1 MPEPTTPTVLISA
14 ALMVEGEDDMVHSLS
29 SRGVSGRQEH
39 SYRLVTNPKRAE
51 WGRYASAM
59 TGIIALQGGGPFK
72 LHDELDRRLIA
83 EVGAAAV
90 VVMPTADAF
99 ERPEDLI
106 RSAQEWASRVGVT
119 IEPLMVMRRTEAMEQ
134 ENADVITR
142 ARAIWLVGDNPIHL
156 RSVLKG
162 TPVWQAIVALLEA
175 GGLVVGAGAPASALC
190 DPMIDPRGGALALG
204 LGMIEGMSIIT
215 ESEKVTPDRHVRTR
229 KLANVPLIFLPSSSA
244 VIRRGAQW
252 EHVGPSEIEGTL
264 P

>member
-1 MPEPTTPTVLISA
+1 MY
-14 ALMVEGEDDMVHSLS
+14 SLS
-29 SRGVSGRQEH
+29 SRSSGGRTEH
-39 SYRLVTNPKRAE
+39 SYRLVTNPKCAE
-51 WGRYASAM
+51 WARYASTM

-83 EVGAAAV
+83 EVKASSV

-106 RSAQEWASRVGVT
+106 ESAKEWAGRVGVT
-119 IEPLMVMRRTEAMEQ
+119 VQPLMVMRRTEALDP
-134 ENADVITR
+134 ENAAIISR
-142 ARAIWLVGDNPIHL
+142 SQAIWLVGDNPIHL
-156 RSVLKG
+156 RSVVKD
-162 TPVWQAIVALLEA
+162 TPVWGAIVELLEA

-204 LGMIEGMSIIT
+204 LGMIEGTAVIT
-215 ESEKVTPDRHVRTR
+215 ESEKETPDRHARTK

-244 VIRRGAQW
+244 VVRRGKVW